1 MFCFDNEM
9 VILWSTFQAPPYASW
24 NGDPLGYQI
33 WYGIRELVEQDEI
46 YYEQVT
52 VNYRFSQVLLSDL
65 QQNTSYVIKMR
76 AYNFLGNGPFSDTM
90 DTFTQKMGEAIL
102 SIFYD

>member
-1 MFCFDNEM
+1 M